1 MRSAATPPRAA
12 ETSAPGPS
20 VARPPGRMGRPRSYP
35 ILATVAQPLLELEHE
50 LEILASLGDIARPRP
65 RQGDVDH
72 ILDAPGPWCHDDHL
86 VRQQHRFAG
95 RMRYEQHRL
104 AVSLPDIEQMPPERV
119 TRQFIER

>member
-50 LEILASLGDIARPRP
+50 LEILAALGDIARPGP

-72 ILDAPGPWCHDDHL
+72 VLDATGPRCHDDYL
-86 VRQQHRFAG
+86 IGQQHRFPG
-95 RMRYEQHRL
+95 GMRHEQHRL
-104 AVSLPDIEQMPPERV
+104 AMSPPDIEQMPPERV
-119 TRQFIER
+119 ARQFIER